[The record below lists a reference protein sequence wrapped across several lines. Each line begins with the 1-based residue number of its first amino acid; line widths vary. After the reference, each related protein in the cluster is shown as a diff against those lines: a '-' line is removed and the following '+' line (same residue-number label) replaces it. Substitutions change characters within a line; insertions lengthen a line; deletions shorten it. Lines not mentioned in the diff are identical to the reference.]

1 MQPGRAKL
9 SPGLGRPGSRPQ
21 GRYPVSRQTEP
32 RHRNGPERGPSCWDV
47 GHFSTSKNLVRSEF
61 TPHHYGRTVHAMRRT
76 VATMLKQSHRVD
88 VDQAS
93 KTIRFIPDQAKHTA
107 TMLVLHGLGDTAMG
121 WGASLELLWLRR
133 RVCLCRHRGCS
144 RNSYCSCCSRVSRA
158 LASLAG

>member
-1 MQPGRAKL
+1 
-9 SPGLGRPGSRPQ
+9 
-21 GRYPVSRQTEP
+21 
-32 RHRNGPERGPSCWDV
+32 
-47 GHFSTSKNLVRSEF
+47 
-61 TPHHYGRTVHAMRRT
+61 
-76 VATMLKQSHRVD
+76 MLKQSHRVD

-133 RVCLCRHRGCS
+133 SVCLCRHRGCS